1 MEEQPEVQDL
11 KRKIADLD
19 SELKSTQKKLEKALH
34 KLSKTERRN
43 DKINSY
49 NEDLRK
55 QVEQLSK
62 ELHAY
67 KSSGKKRSDAST
79 QVSEALL
86 QESNGEIGQFEEW
99 SEPVKDP
106 ESEEGVSLADSLKAT
121 AEAALHQSGYV
132 YDDSTGL
139 YYDYNTGYYYD
150 AEKSLYYDPN
160 TGIYYYYDA
169 GTESYVFHSQADLSY
184 YQTAQAGTED
194 FQMYDADT
202 EHRSHRK
209 HNRHKDKEEMNKRKE
224 ATGHSEMRKHKSK
237 HRKLDQPIDKKKQ
250 TTSDIKDSR
259 LNETKDMVDIT
270 EPTISKSNRT
280 LSKNKRN
287 KGKENLKQEE
297 ENSQSN
303 KNQCVDFDRSDNC
316 HSSNEEDTEL
326 EDGELS
332 SSSSDNDSDSSSNS
346 EAVLEEAMTANYPP
360 CIRVMVKESSTL
372 DVGTL
377 YIFTY
382 PGATIGR
389 EKDMG
394 HAILIPDLQVS
405 KMHAE
410 VKYDDSSQVYTIQ
423 DYASQNG
430 TFLNGQRL
438 SEPKVLSSCHALT
451 HGDTVQIADS
461 TFLLHIHPGLETCD
475 LCEPGQVQAHLKAQQ
490 EQPREIKILSKED
503 KEKLRRQEMKKIRK
517 KFGLESA
524 PYEQNS
530 SAVNNPAYTDK
541 AEVRRKTV
549 GSDNPYQKDDAPASV
564 DVAISTENKGHKLL
578 KKMGWASGEGLGKTQ
593 KGIKEPIQV
602 NIRLRQTAGLG
613 SAVSVERSMDDAHV
627 KNTQEK
633 WLKAQDRFSALG
645 QGKGIAQEKKE
656 HSIKSK
662 TWLKGETVNATI
674 DKVENNDNG

>member
-209 HNRHKDKEEMNKRKE
+209 HNRHKDKEDEDVS
-224 ATGHSEMRKHKSK
+224 AV
-237 HRKLDQPIDKKKQ
+237 
-250 TTSDIKDSR
+250 TSSLSR
-259 LNETKDMVDIT
+259 LHLCQLT
-270 EPTISKSNRT
+270 SN
-280 LSKNKRN
+280 
-287 KGKENLKQEE
+287 
-297 ENSQSN
+297 
-303 KNQCVDFDRSDNC
+303 
-316 HSSNEEDTEL
+316 
-326 EDGELS
+326 
-332 SSSSDNDSDSSSNS
+332 
-346 EAVLEEAMTANYPP
+346 VLAMTANYPP